1 MNRLVYTRVPAVR
14 SDCSS
19 LLCWMVGT
27 RVSLRALTFA
37 EISDLLHEEGGAPSP
52 VHHRPHPRKES
63 HLGPHQPTGSRHDH
77 HLCFIT
83 PDALDDCPGYCLGGG
98 HKRFPHFRPVGTR
111 FLHRS
116 HGSTGSAATA
126 PAEHGA
132 THTSHALVRPHHP
145 AETKC

>member
-83 PDALDDCPGYCLGGG
+83 PDALDDCPGYCLCGGTKG
-98 HKRFPHFRPVGTR
+98 VPPRRHVEAR
-111 FLHRS
+111 FLPRSPPRTCPSHTSDAS
-116 HGSTGSAATA
+116 HGA
-126 PAEHGA
+126 
-132 THTSHALVRPHHP
+132 
-145 AETKC
+145 